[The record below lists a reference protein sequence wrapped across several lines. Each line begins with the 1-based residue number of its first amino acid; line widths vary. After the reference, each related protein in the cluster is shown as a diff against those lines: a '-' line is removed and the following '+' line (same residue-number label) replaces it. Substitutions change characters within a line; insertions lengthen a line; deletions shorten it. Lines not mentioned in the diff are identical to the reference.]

1 MKVSLK
7 FKIAIVFGCLLGV
20 MAAIMAATFWV
31 SSLQEDYA
39 LVINLAGRQRMLSQK
54 MTKEVLGIVAER
66 DGQGAGADYRESL
79 VKTMDL
85 FGKTLHAL
93 VDGGETI
100 DSGGKAVMLPPASSP
115 EILKILGESS
125 SLWDEFGKNIRL
137 IAERGAPADSEEFRS
152 ALAFIET
159 NNAKLL
165 SAMNDVTEKYQNKA
179 DGAVSLLKQA
189 QLWTLAAM
197 LLLAIASFWAMGIV
211 VIKPLS
217 HIEKNLEAVA
227 AGDLTVNMKVKNRDE
242 FGNMAEA
249 VNKVV
254 TNLHGIAKGTKDASV
269 NVFSS
274 AEQISVVAGELAL
287 WGETQAS
294 SVDRTSSA
302 IEEINASIR
311 EAASNTSKM
320 SATAEEGASSVLE
333 MAASIDEVAKV
344 AEELSYNVEEVSS
357 SISEMAAS
365 VKEISAHASHLS
377 TYTVDTAAA
386 VSQMNAAIKEVEN
399 NLAVS
404 VKLAEATAGD
414 ADEGKQAVEKTMKGM
429 QVIKETVDDAV
440 AGIRML
446 GERSESV
453 GNILNVINDVAEQ
466 TNLLALNAAIIA
478 AQAGEHGKGF
488 AVVADE
494 IKDLADRTAVST
506 KEIAALINSVQ
517 AEAASALKSVEA
529 GGKSVMT
536 GMELSNRAGYALEK
550 ILSSANSSRQMMEQI
565 ARASAEQLK
574 GIHQVNEAM
583 EKIAD
588 MLQKVYK
595 AIEDQEKG
603 SLYIAKAAEKM
614 KDAANQVKRA
624 TREQSKGGDLI
635 SRAIENISE
644 MASSINRSTQE
655 QAGASQEI
663 VKAISEIRDI
673 TEKNAGGVKR
683 LRGSSALLAGQTRDL
698 ENAIYR
704 FKL

>member
-1 MKVSLK
+1 MKVPLK
-7 FKIAIVFGCLLGV
+7 LKIAIVFGCLLGV
-20 MAAIMAATFWV
+20 MTAIMAVTFWV
-31 SSLQEDYA
+31 SGLQEDYA

-54 MTKEVLGIVAER
+54 MTKEVLGIVRER
-66 DGQGAGADYRESL
+66 EGQGAGPDYREPL
-79 VKTMDL
+79 IKTMDI
-85 FGKTLHAL
+85 FGKTMHAL
-93 VDGGETI
+93 VNGGETI
-100 DSGGKAVMLPPASSP
+100 GPGGKTVILPPASDP

-125 SLWDEFGKNIRL
+125 RLWDEFGRNIRL
-137 IAERGAPADSEEFRS
+137 IAEGAAPADSEEFRS
-152 ALAFIET
+152 ALAFLET
-159 NNAKLL
+159 NNAHLL

-189 QLWTLAAM
+189 QLWTFAAM
-197 LLLAIASFWAMGIV
+197 LLLAIVSFWAMCRV
-211 VIKPLS
+211 VIKPLNY
-217 HIEKNLEAVA
+217 IVKNLEAVA
-227 AGDLTVNMKVKNRDE
+227 AGDLTVNMKVENRDE
-242 FGNMAEA
+242 FGDMAET

-254 TNLHGIAKGTKDASV
+254 ANLHEMAKGAQDASV

-274 AEQISVVAGELAL
+274 TEQISVVAEELAL
-287 WGETQAS
+287 CGETQAL

-311 EAASNTSKM
+311 EAASSTSKM

-365 VKEISAHASHLS
+365 VKEITTHASHLS
-377 TYTVDTAAA
+377 TYTIDTAAA
-386 VSQMNAAIKEVEN
+386 VSEMNAAIKEVEN

-414 ADEGKQAVEKTMKGM
+414 ADEGKRTVEKAMKGM
-429 QVIKETVDDAV
+429 RIIKETVDDAL
-440 AGIRML
+440 ADIRML
-446 GERSESV
+446 GERSESI

-466 TNLLALNAAIIA
+466 TNLLAFNAAIIA

-529 GGKSVMT
+529 GGKSVMA
-536 GMELSNRAGYALEK
+536 GMELSNLTGDALEK

-583 EKIAD
+583 EKITD

-603 SLYIAKAAEKM
+603 SLYIARAAEKM

-683 LRGSSALLAGQTRDL
+683 LRGGSALLAGQTRDL